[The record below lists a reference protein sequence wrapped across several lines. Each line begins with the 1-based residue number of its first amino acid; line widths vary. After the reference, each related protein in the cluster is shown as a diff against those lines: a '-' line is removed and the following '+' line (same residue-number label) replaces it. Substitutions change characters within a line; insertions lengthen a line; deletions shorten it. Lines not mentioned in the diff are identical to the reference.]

1 MKMPTISW
9 PFGDMDKTAE
19 LRGWRLVLLL
29 LAVLLV
35 SFLISLYLFFPTDA
49 LKEQI
54 LSRIAGR
61 VPARID
67 MQSLEIGFPPALQ
80 GGEIDVSFAPEVPYS
95 LTIDELNL
103 SPEWSS
109 LLGSNPG
116 IDFNAV
122 IAKGNITGTASK
134 DGDLQVTAQEVPLS
148 VPLLQSG
155 SLQLAAT
162 IANANFS
169 GKIPLQK
176 SDETLCQIDLRD
188 IILGGLDK
196 IGFGPE
202 SLSLGTAHL
211 KVTGQRNSF
220 KIEDLSLAGGAL
232 QASGSGTM
240 MLSFPLQHSRI
251 NLNLVLRPSPTL
263 DKNLVDMLKMFAK
276 PADDGSLRL
285 RLSGTLSRPV
295 AR

>member
-1 MKMPTISW
+1 MRMPTISW
-9 PFGDMDKTAE
+9 PFGDMDKNAE

-80 GGEIDVSFAPEVPYS
+80 GNEIDLSFAPEVPYS

-109 LLGSNPG
+109 LLGSNPA

-176 SDETLCQIDLRD
+176 SEETLCQIDLRVKKGKD
-188 IILGGLDK
+188 
-196 IGFGPE
+196 
-202 SLSLGTAHL
+202 
-211 KVTGQRNSF
+211 Q
-220 KIEDLSLAGGAL
+220 
-232 QASGSGTM
+232 Q
-240 MLSFPLQHSRI
+240 
-251 NLNLVLRPSPTL
+251 
-263 DKNLVDMLKMFAK
+263 
-276 PADDGSLRL
+276 
-285 RLSGTLSRPV
+285 
-295 AR
+295 